1 MEHLFEILNP
11 NFLLR
16 NSLYVGLVIGFVC
29 PQVGIFFVL
38 RRMILMGIAL
48 PQVSNAGITFAFLM
62 HTLGWHFFPHVES
75 EKAMALTGSI
85 FFTILA
91 IFLLAI
97 LERKGKGFTEN
108 RI

>member
-1 MEHLFEILNP
+1 MEQLLEIINP
-11 NFLLR
+11 HFLLR
-16 NSLYVGLVIGFVC
+16 NAFYAGLIVGFVC

-38 RRMILMGIAL
+38 RRMVLLGIAL

-97 LERKGKGFTEN
+97 LE
-108 RI
+108 